1 EGREGDALPDFRNV
15 RETLGTLVLSVA
27 ALAVSSGPL
36 LLCMVLV
43 GDTSLMVAE
52 RDAPASLGAPLA
64 ALALVL
70 AAVWMILYTP
80 AALIV
85 AALWKSVIRTL
96 NPVIGL
102 DTIRRMGLIYG
113 QVLGL
118 YAALS
123 AVQWLAGFALGFV
136 PYVGSLGRAV
146 V

>member
-1 EGREGDALPDFRNV
+1 V
-15 RETLGTLVLSVA
+15 RAG
-27 ALAVSSGPL
+27 
-36 LLCMVLV
+36 MVLV

-146 V
+146 VDAYVALAVGAMFGLVVYKKGAELNRTS